1 MGLSLYKKIL
11 LAFVLVVLAS
21 TALTAF
27 FANRS
32 AATGLNV
39 FVSRGAELRAQR
51 LAPSLGNYYT
61 RVGSWDGIGAVL
73 EQNLALLDSNRDRG
87 NRQGGP
93 LRRINAQ
100 RVALFLD
107 QRVILADEQ
116 RKVIFDSDDAIMG
129 ETLNRRLLNL
139 AVPVVVDGQ
148 RVGFVLFAQQ
158 ENDALAQQFFKG
170 VNRGIL
176 LAALGAGALS
186 LIVAA
191 VLSRQ
196 LVAPV
201 RRLTLAARGI
211 AEGDLSQRVQESGG
225 DEVGQL
231 AVTFNQMAE
240 KLETSEADRRQLL
253 ADIAHEL
260 RNPLSTIQGNLE
272 GMLDG
277 VLPLEP
283 EQIATV
289 HDQTLLLS
297 RLIEDLRLLSL
308 AQAGQLPLE
317 KDYVDVTN
325 LVEDVVDDFR
335 PLAESRQVSLETD
348 LANSLPRISVDRGR
362 MSQVL
367 ANLVSNALRYVQDS
381 GRIRVGAVSVNGFV
395 EMSVSDNGA
404 GISDEDLPHLFERFY
419 RVDAARSRS
428 AGGSG
433 LGLAIAKELVEAHGG
448 TIRVESTLGEG
459 SRFSFSIPS

>member
-317 KDYVDVTN
+317 KDYVDVRN
-325 LVEDVVDDFR
+325 LVEDVVDDFK

-348 LANSLPRISVDRGR
+348 LANPLPRISVDRGR

-381 GRIRVGAVSVNGFV
+381 GRIRVGAVSLNGFV

>member
-260 RNPLSTIQGNLE
+260 R
-272 GMLDG
+272 
-277 VLPLEP
+277 
-283 EQIATV
+283 
-289 HDQTLLLS
+289 
-297 RLIEDLRLLSL
+297 
-308 AQAGQLPLE
+308 
-317 KDYVDVTN
+317 
-325 LVEDVVDDFR
+325 
-335 PLAESRQVSLETD
+335 
-348 LANSLPRISVDRGR
+348 
-362 MSQVL
+362 
-367 ANLVSNALRYVQDS
+367 
-381 GRIRVGAVSVNGFV
+381 
-395 EMSVSDNGA
+395 
-404 GISDEDLPHLFERFY
+404 
-419 RVDAARSRS
+419 
-428 AGGSG
+428 
-433 LGLAIAKELVEAHGG
+433 
-448 TIRVESTLGEG
+448 
-459 SRFSFSIPS
+459 

>member
-32 AATGLNV
+32 ATAGLNV

-51 LAPSLGNYYT
+51 LAPALGNYYT
-61 RVGSWDGIGAVL
+61 RIGSWDGIGAAL
-73 EQNLALLDSNRDRG
+73 EQNLAVIEGANRRGGPQRG
-87 NRQGGP
+87 NNP
-93 LRRINAQ
+93 Q
-100 RVALFLD
+100 RLALLD
-107 QRVILADEQ
+107 QRIILADGQ
-116 RKVIFDSDDAIMG
+116 RRVIYDSDDSIMG

-139 AVPVVVDGQ
+139 AEPVVVDGQ
-148 RVGFVLFAQQ
+148 DVGFVLFAQP
-158 ENDALAQQFFKG
+158 ENDALTQQFFTG
-170 VNRGIL
+170 VNRGIM
-176 LAALGAGALS
+176 AAAVGSGALA
-186 LIVAA
+186 LIIAA

-211 AEGDLSQRVQESGG
+211 AEGDLSQRVQPSGD

-231 AVTFNQMAE
+231 ALTFNQMAE
-240 KLETSEADRRQLL
+240 KLETGEAQRRQLL

-260 RNPLSTIQGNLE
+260 RNPLSTMQGNLE

-277 VLPLEP
+277 VLPLEAA
-283 EQIATV
+283 QVATV

-308 AQAGQLPLE
+308 AQTGQLPLD
-317 KDYVDVTN
+317 KTSVDVGG
-325 LVEDVVDDFR
+325 LVEGVVDDFR
-335 PLAESRQVSLETD
+335 PLADSKQVSLETD
-348 LANSLPRISVDRGR
+348 LGDSLPNVSVDRGR
-362 MSQVL
+362 IGQVL
-367 ANLVSNALRYVQDS
+367 ANLISNALRYVPDS
-381 GRIRVGAVSVNGFV
+381 GRIAVSAASVNGSV
-395 EMSVSDNGA
+395 EMSVSDNGS
-404 GISDEDLPHLFERFY
+404 GISDEDLPHLFDRFY
-419 RVDAARSRS
+419 RADPSRARS

-448 TIRVESTLGEG
+448 SIRVESNVGKG
-459 SRFSFSIPS
+459 SRFSFTIPA

>member
-381 GRIRVGAVSVNGFV
+381 GRIRVGAVSLNGFV

>member
-73 EQNLALLDSNRDRG
+73 EQNLAILDGNRGRG

-317 KDYVDVTN
+317 KDYVDVTG

-348 LANSLPRISVDRGR
+348 LANPLPRISVDRGR

-395 EMSVSDNGA
+395 ELSVSDNGA

>member
-1 MGLSLYKKIL
+1 MRFSLYKKIL
-11 LAFVLVVLAS
+11 LAFVLVVLGS

-32 AATGLNV
+32 ATAGLNV

-51 LAPSLGNYYT
+51 LAPSLGNYYL
-61 RVGSWDGIGAVL
+61 RVGSWDGVGAVL
-73 EQNLALLDSNRDRG
+73 DQNLAIIERG
-87 NRQGGP
+87 GRSGGP
-93 LRRINAQ
+93 QRRINAQ
-100 RVALFLD
+100 RLALFLD
-107 QRVILADEQ
+107 QRIILADDQ
-116 RKVIFDSDDAIMG
+116 RRVIYDSGDAIIG
-129 ETLNRRLLNL
+129 ETLTRRLLTS
-139 AVPVVVDGQ
+139 AVPVVVDGGS
-148 RVGFVLFAQQ
+148 VGYVLFAQQ
-158 ENDALAQQFFKG
+158 ENDALTKQFFTG

-176 LAALGAGALS
+176 LAALGAVALA
-186 LIVAA
+186 LVVAA

-196 LVAPV
+196 LVAPI
-201 RRLTLAARGI
+201 RRLTQAARGI
-211 AEGDLSQRVQESGG
+211 SEGDLSQRVEASGG

-240 KLETSEADRRQLL
+240 KLETGEAQRRRLL

-283 EQIATV
+283 EQVATV
-289 HDQTLLLS
+289 YDQTLLLS

-317 KDYVDVTN
+317 RTEIDVES
-325 LVEDVVDDFR
+325 LVESVVDDFR
-335 PLAESRQVSLETD
+335 PLAEINQVSLETE
-348 LANSLPRISVDRGR
+348 LAHPLPRISVDRDR
-362 MSQVL
+362 MGQVL
-367 ANLVSNALRYVQDS
+367 ANLISNALRYVPDS
-381 GRIRVGAVSVNGFV
+381 GRIKIAAVSINGNV
-395 EMSVSDNGA
+395 EMSVSDNGS
-404 GISDEDLPHLFERFY
+404 GISDDDLPHLFERFY
-419 RVDAARSRS
+419 RADMSRSRS

-448 TIRVESTLGEG
+448 SIRVESTPGEG
-459 SRFSFSIPS
+459 SRFFFTIPV

>member
-325 LVEDVVDDFR
+325 LVEDVVDDFK

-404 GISDEDLPHLFERFY
+404 GISEEDLPHLFERFY

>member
-73 EQNLALLDSNRDRG
+73 EQNLALLDSNRGRG

-93 LRRINAQ
+93 LRRNDAQ

-317 KDYVDVTN
+317 KDYVDVRN
-325 LVEDVVDDFR
+325 LVEDVVDDFK

>member
-1 MGLSLYKKIL
+1 MGLSLSQKIL

-39 FVSRGAELRAQR
+39 FVSQGAELRAQR
-51 LAPSLGNYYT
+51 LAPSLSNYYS
-61 RVGSWDGIGAVL
+61 RVGSWDGIGALL
-73 EQNLALLDSNRDRG
+73 ERNLALVDGGNRPGGPQRG
-87 NRQGGP
+87 N
-93 LRRINAQ
+93 NAQ
-100 RVALFLD
+100 RLALLLD
-107 QRVILADEQ
+107 QRIVLADGQ
-116 RKVIFDSDDAIMG
+116 RKVVYDSDDAIVG
-129 ETLNRRLLNL
+129 ETLTSRLLTS
-139 AVPVVVDGQ
+139 AVPVIVDGVD
-148 RVGFVLFAQQ
+148 VGFVLFAQQ
-158 ENDALAQQFFKG
+158 ENNALAQQFTRG

-176 LAALGAGALS
+176 LAALGAVVLAL
-186 LIVAA
+186 IMAA

-211 AEGDLSQRVQESGG
+211 AEGDLSQRVETSGG

-240 KLETSEADRRQLL
+240 MLEAGETQRRQLL

-277 VLPLEP
+277 VLPLEA
-283 EQIATV
+283 EQVATV

-308 AQAGQLPLE
+308 AQAGQLPLNRAST
-317 KDYVDVTN
+317 DVKS
-325 LVEDVVDDFR
+325 LVESVVEDFK
-335 PLAESRQVSLETD
+335 PLAESKQVVLETS
-348 LANSLPRISVDRGR
+348 LGSSLPQISVDRGR

-367 ANLVSNALRYVQDS
+367 ANLISNALRYVPDA
-381 GRIRVGAVSVNGFV
+381 GRIEVGAIAVNGSV
-395 EMSVSDNGA
+395 EMSVSDNGS
-404 GISDEDLPHLFERFY
+404 GISDADLPHLFERFY
-419 RVDAARSRS
+419 RVDAARNRS

-433 LGLAIAKELVEAHGG
+433 LGLAIAKELVDAHGG
-448 TIRVESTLGEG
+448 SIRAESKLGEG
-459 SRFSFSIPS
+459 SRFSFTVPV